1 VSDRPVSRAGSG
13 YPATFYL
20 ALAANF
26 FLWGS
31 FQWTYV
37 TVPGYVQALG
47 GDAVHI
53 GLAMGLATL
62 SAVLVRP
69 LLSPLVDRRGR
80 KLGMLLGATLF
91 AVEPLLYT
99 LAPSIWPFLAARLL
113 RGIGIGAFTIA
124 YTALVADVAPPARRG
139 EAIGLSGV
147 TNNLG
152 MLFLPAL
159 GAAVQAS
166 WGFDAHF
173 LVAAAIAGVSLLL
186 IVPLSAPG
194 PARVEPAIGAD
205 RHSGGRSGFWAVAQR
220 RPVWAAALGGT
231 GLAVAYGAALSFMP
245 PMAEARGLTAAGT
258 YFTAFAL
265 AMMVAQSVAG
275 WLSDR
280 VGRRAVALPGMAG
293 TALATAGLVAAHSN
307 AGLLAAGAGLG
318 LSWGL
323 VRAALDTAVVDA
335 VPPEERSSAVG
346 VLYTLFDA
354 GIGAGSFGLG
364 LLAETAGYAVAF
376 WAAATW
382 ALVAL
387 GSYVAAGR
395 ASPTA
400 SE

>member
-1 VSDRPVSRAGSG
+1 MTNNSSPALTTTR
-13 YPATFYL
+13 YPPAFYL

-53 GLAMGLATL
+53 GLATGLATL
-62 SAVLVRP
+62 SAILVRP

-80 KLGMLLGATLF
+80 KWGMLLGAILF

-99 LAPSIWPFLAARLL
+99 LASSIWPFLAARLL

-152 MLFLPAL
+152 MLFLPAA
-159 GAAVQAS
+159 GAQVQAW
-166 WGFDAHF
+166 WGFEAHF
-173 LVAAAIAGVSLLL
+173 WAATAIAVVSLLL
-186 IVPLSAPG
+186 VLPLTEPRGARAAQGSGHTSG
-194 PARVEPAIGAD
+194 P
-205 RHSGGRSGFWAVAQR
+205 GFWAVARQQA
-220 RPVWAAALGGT
+220 VWTAALGGT
-231 GLAVAYGAALSFMP
+231 GLAVAYGVALSFMP
-245 PMAEARGLTAAGT
+245 PLAEARGLTAAGT
-258 YFTAFAL
+258 YFTAFAV
-265 AMMVAQSVAG
+265 AMMLTQSGAG

-280 VGRRAVALPGMAG
+280 VGRRAVALPGMLCA
-293 TALATAGLVAAHSN
+293 ALATAGLVAAHSN
-307 AGLLAAGAGLG
+307 AALIAAGAGLG

-323 VRAALDTAVVDA
+323 VRAGLDTAIVEA
-335 VPPEERSSAVG
+335 VPPQARSSAVG

-354 GIGAGSFGLG
+354 GIGVGSFGLG
-364 LLAETAGYAVAF
+364 LLAETAGYAAAF
-376 WAAATW
+376 WAAAAW

-387 GSYVAAGR
+387 GSYVAAGHGG
-395 ASPTA
+395 AAA